1 MYDTAYAISVMNV
14 YLQPSMNWH
23 GFYDLIL
30 VSIKVIIRK
39 GGQRLSVYS
48 HEVFKKCHT
57 INMTIRK
64 IILIFHWKIVDG
76 NSDSFQKYIS
86 SYLWHT
92 SSNIKQSE
100 I

>member
-1 MYDTAYAISVMNV
+1 MIIIDRNKSVGNNLPKNLLNMYDTAYAISVMNV

-48 HEVFKKCHT
+48 HEVSKKYH
-57 INMTIRK
+57 
-64 IILIFHWKIVDG
+64 II
-76 NSDSFQKYIS
+76 
-86 SYLWHT
+86 
-92 SSNIKQSE
+92 IKKML
-100 I
+100 